1 MKVYYYS
8 FVSDLF
14 GEIYLAFT
22 NKGLVKLSL
31 QTEGKKDFFNWLKIY
46 FDEISEYN
54 GEELEYSLQ
63 IKSYL
68 KGKLKKFDIPV
79 EFYGTEFQKK
89 VWEQLLKIPYGSVK
103 SYKDIA
109 LAIGKPKGFRAVG
122 GANNKNPI
130 PIIVPCHRVINNNR
144 EIGGYGG
151 GVDYKIKLLKV
162 EGIKIEKI
170 KSKKEKYIVKCK

>member
-1 MKVYYYS
+1 MKAYYYS
-8 FVSDLF
+8 FVSDLL

-22 NKGLVKLSL
+22 SRGLVRLSL
-31 QTEGKKDFFNWLKIY
+31 YTEDKKDFFNWLKIY
-46 FDEISEYN
+46 FDEISEYR
-54 GEELEYSLQ
+54 GKELEFSLQ

-79 EFYGTEFQKK
+79 EFYGTEFQKR
-89 VWEQLLKIPYGSVK
+89 VWKQLFEIPYGSVK

-130 PIIVPCHRVINNNR
+130 PIVVPCHRVINNNG
-144 EIGGYGG
+144 EIGGYRGG
-151 GVDYKIKLLKV
+151 IDCKVKLLKL
-162 EGIKIEKI
+162 EGVKIEAM
-170 KSKKEKYIVKCK
+170 KEKYIVYQ

>member
-1 MKVYYYS
+1 MRAYYYS
-8 FVSDLF
+8 FNSDLL

-22 NKGLVKLSL
+22 SKGLVRLSL
-31 QTEGKKDFFNWLKIY
+31 HTEEKKDFFNWLKIY

-89 VWEQLLKIPYGSVK
+89 VWEQLLKIPYGSVR

-151 GVDYKIKLLKV
+151 GIDYKIKLLKL
-162 EGIKIEKI
+162 EGVKIEAR
-170 KSKKEKYIVKCK
+170 KEKYIVEY